1 MTNFEEAQQRCSKLN
16 DDLSPDC
23 QFRYIVSINLR
34 MSRYPARKEK
44 DDEKFS
50 V

>member
-23 QFRYIVSINLR
+23 QFRYIVGINLR
-34 MSRYPARKEK
+34 MIRIPIREEK
-44 DDEKFS
+44 DDES
-50 V
+50 